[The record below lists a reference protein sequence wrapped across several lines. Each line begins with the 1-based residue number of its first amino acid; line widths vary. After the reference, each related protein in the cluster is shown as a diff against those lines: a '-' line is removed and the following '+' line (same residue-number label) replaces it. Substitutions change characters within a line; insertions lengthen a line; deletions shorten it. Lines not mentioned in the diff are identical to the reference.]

1 MWCRN
6 KKGFKMYDRDKILS
20 EYKKQGY
27 NYLGC
32 VMYNQKAFDAY
43 RESNKHE
50 AFKVGRCLELIVM
63 HDLKAIVEYD
73 FGD

>member
-1 MWCRN
+1 
-6 KKGFKMYDRDKILS
+6 MYDKNEILS
-20 EYKKQGY
+20 KYKNQGY

-32 VMYNQKAFDAY
+32 VMFNQKAFNAY

-50 AFKVGRCLELIVM
+50 ALKIGRCLELIVL